1 MGDHD
6 GLESVITIG
15 WNAHKT
21 SETDVSELF
30 SGMHESFTYAL
41 EILNSVSV
49 LSDVLQ
55 AIKL

>member
-1 MGDHD
+1 MRISQ
-6 GLESVITIG
+6 LPIE
-15 WNAHKT
+15 T
-21 SETDVSELF
+21 SETDVSELL

-41 EILNSVSV
+41 EIFNSVSV